1 MSASGFNK
9 NFIRDL
15 KLPIAVNKEPYFSHF
30 LNLINPYYDSI
41 NKYNIF
47 VDSFDKNG
55 QEKFFENNKA
65 ITNGLLDYLKNKP
78 EYFEFNSL
86 DMKQYQKEIKIS
98 SKELYKSDNHNKKF
112 VSIDLVKANFQAIH
126 FTVPTIFDGFQDYNS
141 FVSNFGFNDYMLISK
156 QIRQIIFGNMNPQR
170 QQKIQSFMMNKIA
183 EELITAG
190 VDINSVYSLSS
201 DELVFED
208 QGFSKEQIEKAVEK
222 LGFKVKIEF
231 FELERPFMQSMYVK
245 KIDNGELV
253 LKMVPT
259 SLMAEFIKRY
269 EGRELEELDFFFLDE
284 NKRLAKYVEPF
295 IENK

>member
-1 MSASGFNK
+1 MSASNFNK

-15 KLPIAVNKEPYFSHF
+15 KLPIAVHKEPYFSHF

-47 VDSFDKNG
+47 VDSFEKNG
-55 QEKFFENNKA
+55 QEKFFEDNKA

-86 DMKQYQKEIKIS
+86 DIKKYQKEIKIS
-98 SKELYKSDNHNKKF
+98 SKDLYKTNNENKKF
-112 VSIDLVKANFQAIH
+112 VSIDLVKANFQSIH
-126 FTVPTIFDGFQDYNS
+126 FAVPKIFDGFDDYNS
-141 FVSNFGFNDYMLISK
+141 FVINFGFNDYMLISK

-183 EELITAG
+183 EELINEG
-190 VDINSVYSLSS
+190 VDINSIYSLSS

-208 QGFSKEQIEKAVEK
+208 NGFSKEKIEKTLEK
-222 LGFKVKIEF
+222 LGFEVRIEF
-231 FELERPFMQSMYVK
+231 FQLERPFMQPMYVK
-245 KIDNGELV
+245 KIDNGDLV

-284 NKRLAKYVEPF
+284 NKRLSKYVEPF